1 MRQMNT
7 EELKAKFKAYDEDKR
22 RFAETHEPLV
32 CCFCHSHIIPGNDII
47 VSGNDVEIFC
57 CHMCLMEAYGIS
69 ELSFQADGVDDE
81 GYREY
86 FTPKSKE

>member
-1 MRQMNT
+1 MKT

-22 RFAETHEPLV
+22 RFAESHEPLA
-32 CCFCHSHIIPGNDII
+32 CSLCFSKIMPGNDII
-47 VSGNDVEIFC
+47 VSPGNDRIFC
-57 CHMCLMEAYGIS
+57 CRMCMMEAYGID

-86 FTPKSKE
+86 FTPKAREEQK